1 LRPHE
6 NIDDCVG
13 IGQDKTVMLNL
24 SQESRKPISLK
35 TLFEVVFDDLQ
46 RSNDNLLSVS
56 TSSTLLLWYLDR
68 GLCFL
73 CKCPSFIDCWCRK
86 SNFKDDQST

>member
-1 LRPHE
+1 
-6 NIDDCVG
+6 
-13 IGQDKTVMLNL
+13 MLNL

-35 TLFEVVFDDLQ
+35 TLFE

-68 GLCFL
+68 GL
-73 CKCPSFIDCWCRK
+73 SY
-86 SNFKDDQST
+86 Q